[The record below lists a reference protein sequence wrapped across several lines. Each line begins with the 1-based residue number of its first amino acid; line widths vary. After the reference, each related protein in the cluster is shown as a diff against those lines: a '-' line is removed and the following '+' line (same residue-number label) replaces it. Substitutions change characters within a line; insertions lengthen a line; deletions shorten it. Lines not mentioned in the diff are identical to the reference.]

1 MTKVRPA
8 SERIERAIAVLGAV
22 ALSLGLLLSDVPVPT
37 PTQAAPEI
45 PACGDR
51 APEACAEDG
60 RRLAKAD
67 LARGTAR
74 YFLFG
79 EVFDI
84 AEPQRILAGYGVEL
98 LTAGCLCCDPLL
110 AGYNTAI
117 LEDLTRWSP
126 GFVMP
131 LLIY

>member
-1 MTKVRPA
+1 MTKMRPA
-8 SERIERAIAVLGAV
+8 SERIERAIAVLGTV
-22 ALSLGLLLSDVPVPT
+22 ALSLGLLLSDIPVPP
-37 PTQAAPEI
+37 PTQAIPEI
-45 PACGDR
+45 PECGDR
-51 APEACAEDG
+51 PEETCTEDG
-60 RRLAKAD
+60 RRLAEAD

-98 LTAGCLCCDPLL
+98 LAAGCLCCDPLL
-110 AGYNTAI
+110 VGYNAAI
-117 LEDLTRWSP
+117 LDDLTRRSP